1 MANVDIVYTPR
12 ITSAK
17 PIAFSLSFN
26 VLIFVYFFANVFK
39 LLLPVLCLST
49 KRLTAQSKN
58 MFSVTEIVLAFASI
72 WSRVGDEW
80 VVQWVGQ

>member
-17 PIAFSLSFN
+17 QIAFSLSFN
-26 VLIFVYFFANVFK
+26 VRVLVYFLLNVFN
-39 LLLPVLCLST
+39 LLLPFLCLST
-49 KRLTAQSKN
+49 KRLIAQSKN

-72 WSRVGDEW
+72 SEWGFLGGWSSG
-80 VVQWVGQ
+80 